1 MIVSKLKQTG
11 SQARRRHQRRVGSAE
26 QPVNFRL
33 GSEAAIRLPA
43 CERPFLARFGRL
55 SLPFFRRANSQ
66 KKFSAQRKQIR
77 ASQASS
83 TSTMALRSGDKGAG
97 RCDKRPIPD

>member
-11 SQARRRHQRRVGSAE
+11 SQARRRHQWRVGSAE
-26 QPVNFRL
+26 QPVNFRF

-55 SLPFFRRANSQ
+55 SLPFFSARQLTKKILGAPQTNSGL
-66 KKFSAQRKQIR
+66 AGLLDLDNGL
-77 ASQASS
+77 
-83 TSTMALRSGDKGAG
+83 ALG
-97 RCDKRPIPD
+97 R